1 MKNRERSTEKSV
13 KLLSSSHFSSWVIY
27 YSTLAGSPC
36 KKNHVTVSLSYLE
49 LFYFLVRHSKFH
61 PISLSYIGYPV
72 KAKIVFQI
80 FSICSFFKI
89 FKSAQSLKITAKVS
103 FNIASAASYV
113 YKSLQKGYKSSI
125 KMPK

>member
-80 FSICSFFKI
+80 FSICSFLKI
-89 FKSAQSLKITAKVS
+89 FKSAVFENHRKVS

-113 YKSLQKGYKSSI
+113 YKSLQKFKPVLKI
-125 KMPK
+125 QK